1 MEEIQPHEERMPHR
15 VKEVIDYYN
24 KGETTMEHVN
34 NVVDQYPPK
43 KVRRRS
49 TEVYSTPLLGGI
61 PEEEEYDDNSSDL
74 PTPPELKKYS
84 KETVPIPLY
93 MLIEGTK
100 FVAAILLIWF
110 ILDISM
116 N

>member
-15 VKEVIDYYN
+15 VKEVIEYYN

-34 NVVDQYPPK
+34 NVVDQYPPN

-49 TEVYSTPLLGGI
+49 TEVYSKPLLGDI
-61 PEEEEYDDNSSDL
+61 PEDHEYDDNSSDL
-74 PTPPELKKYS
+74 PTPPELKQYS
-84 KETVPIPLY
+84 KETVPKPLFY
-93 MLIEGTK
+93 AIEGIK
-100 FVAAILLIWF
+100 ALGAIMLLFF
-110 ILDISM
+110 ILDICI